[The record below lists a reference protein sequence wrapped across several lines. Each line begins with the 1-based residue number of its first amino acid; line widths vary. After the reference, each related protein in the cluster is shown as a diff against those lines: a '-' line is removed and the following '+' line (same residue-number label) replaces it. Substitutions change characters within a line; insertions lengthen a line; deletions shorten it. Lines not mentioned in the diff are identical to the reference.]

1 MDRTVTWEGFF
12 NTRDLGDLPT
22 RAGATTRRGA
32 FYRAAD
38 LRFVTATGWAQ
49 ARAAGLRTVIDLRN
63 PAEIRPGA
71 QQAAFTGSARLAADP
86 AGAGGPPGLT
96 RVEFPLDD
104 VDDTGLWRRIS
115 DEELDG
121 SPLYYPLF
129 LRHKAAR
136 CAALI
141 ETIAAAEPGGVL
153 VHCGSGRDRTGLTA
167 LLLLSL
173 ADVEP
178 GAIAADYDL
187 STEAV
192 RPLYAALGVADQ
204 SPMIAALLG
213 ERGTTTT
220 EALLTTLDGFDA
232 RQYLLAAGANTA
244 ALADV
249 RRRLL
254 AEA

>member
-1 MDRTVTWEGFF
+1 MARAVTWDGFF

-22 RAGATTRRGA
+22 REGGTTRRAA

-38 LRFVTATGWAQ
+38 LRFVTGTGWAQ

-63 PAEIRPGA
+63 PAEIRPHAEQPGFA
-71 QQAAFTGSARLAADP
+71 GSARLAADP
-86 AGAGGPPGLT
+86 SGAVTPPGIT
-96 RVEFPLDD
+96 RVEVPLDD
-104 VDDTGLWRRIS
+104 VDDVELWRCIS
-115 DEELDG
+115 DEKLDG

-129 LRHKAAR
+129 LHHKGAR

-141 ETIAAAEPGGVL
+141 EAIARTEPGGVL
-153 VHCGSGRDRTGLTA
+153 FHCGSGRDRAGLTA

-178 GAIAADYDL
+178 EAIAADYDL

-192 RPLYAALGVADQ
+192 RPFYAALGVADQ
-204 SPMIAALLG
+204 SPMIRAILTR
-213 ERGTTTT
+213 RGTTTT
-220 EALLTTLDGFDA
+220 DALLTTLDGFDA
-232 RQYLLAAGANTA
+232 RQYLLAAGASAA
-244 ALADV
+244 ALDEV

-254 AEA
+254 TAA